1 MAQALSGV
9 TFGVDGGIPLILLH
23 AFPLDGR
30 MWELQQEDLSRG
42 RRVLIPDLIGFGRS
56 PLPKGPHSIEDH
68 ALDVA
73 QFLDAHAAPK
83 ALVCGLSMG
92 GYVALAFA
100 SLFPYRVAGL
110 VLADTRAVSD
120 PGAAREA
127 RTAAMQRVLIEG
139 MVFLADDL
147 LFKLLSEET
156 LRSDPELSRKV
167 WTLMVNQRREG
178 VWAALQAMR
187 DRPSRLEELPNLTC
201 PTLVLVG
208 GEDTVTPPEEAAKL
222 ADCIPG
228 ARFQKIPGAGHLSN
242 LEKPQMFNR
251 LVNEFAESLPTP

>member
-1 MAQALSGV
+1 M
-9 TFGVDGGIPLILLH
+9 DGGIPLILLH